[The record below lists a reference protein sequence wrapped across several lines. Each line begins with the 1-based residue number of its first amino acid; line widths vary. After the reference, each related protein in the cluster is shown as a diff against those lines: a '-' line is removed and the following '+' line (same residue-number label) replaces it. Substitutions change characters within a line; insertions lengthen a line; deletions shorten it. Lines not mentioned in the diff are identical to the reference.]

1 MYKIISIT
9 DHSNNDKS
17 ASIRQSHPQLL
28 GDFYYLDM
36 LRSGVANGTEP
47 SCYFVWAD
55 DTNKMLRTSRV
66 QSMSEWDNKIKV
78 VTENSVYVFEKVEV

>member
-36 LRSGVANGTEP
+36 LRSGVTNGCEP

-66 QSMSEWDNKIKV
+66 QSMSEWDGKIKV
-78 VTENSVYVFEKVEV
+78 VTMNSVYVFEMVEV

>member
-28 GDFYYLDM
+28 GDFYYLEIG
-36 LRSGVANGTEP
+36 RAHV
-47 SCYFVWAD
+47 
-55 DTNKMLRTSRV
+55 
-66 QSMSEWDNKIKV
+66 
-78 VTENSVYVFEKVEV
+78 

>member
-36 LRSGVANGTEP
+36 LRSGVTNGVNRHVI
-47 SCYFVWAD
+47 SYGQ
-55 DTNKMLRTSRV
+55 MI
-66 QSMSEWDNKIKV
+66 QIKC
-78 VTENSVYVFEKVEV
+78 